1 MNVFISGGCKNG
13 KSMYAQNIARDM
25 SQRQNVPL
33 YYIATMIP
41 ADDEDRARIR
51 RHLSERDGWGFETIE
66 QGRHICDALKAAASA
81 DGSRNCPKA
90 ADAPVQK
97 AADAPAQDAA
107 AAQTQEAADASVN
120 GTADVQ
126 GKGDAAVKVNP
137 EGAFLLDSVTALLSN
152 EMFLPDGTVDFGA
165 GERVAEEL
173 VRFAQQTGNTVF
185 VSDYI
190 YSDGQVFDSYTESYR
205 KALAF
210 IDRRL
215 AEVCDSVIEVSF
227 GHIYE
232 YK

>member
-13 KSMYAQNIARDM
+13 KSMYAQNIARNM
-25 SQRQNVPL
+25 AQSRNVPL
-33 YYIATMIP
+33 YYVATMIP
-41 ADDEDRARIR
+41 TDDEDRARIK

-66 QGRHICDALKAAASA
+66 QGRRICDALKAAASP
-81 DGSRNCPKA
+81 DGGRNCPGT
-90 ADAPVQK
+90 ADAQ
-97 AADAPAQDAA
+97 
-107 AAQTQEAADASVN
+107 VN
-120 GTADVQ
+120 GTADGQ
-126 GKGDAAVKVNP
+126 GKGDAAVTVNP

-152 EMFLPDGTVDFGA
+152 EMFKSDGTVDFGA

>member
-25 SQRQNVPL
+25 AQSRNVPL

-41 ADDEDRARIR
+41 TDDEDRARIR

-66 QGRHICDALKAAASA
+66 QGRRICDALKAAASP
-81 DGSRNCPKA
+81 GGGRNCPGT
-90 ADAPVQK
+90 ADAQ
-97 AADAPAQDAA
+97 
-107 AAQTQEAADASVN
+107 VN
-120 GTADVQ
+120 GTADGQ
-126 GKGDAAVKVNP
+126 GKGDAAVTVNL

>member
-1 MNVFISGGCKNG
+1 
-13 KSMYAQNIARDM
+13 MYAQNIARDM
-25 SQRQNVPL
+25 AQSQNVPL

-41 ADDEDRARIR
+41 TDDEDRARIR

-66 QGRHICDALKAAASA
+66 QGRRICDALKAAASR
-81 DGSRNCPKA
+81 GGGRNCPA
-90 ADAPVQK
+90 TADAQ
-97 AADAPAQDAA
+97 
-107 AAQTQEAADASVN
+107 VN
-120 GTADVQ
+120 GTADGQ
-126 GKGDAAVKVNP
+126 GKGDAAVKENP

-152 EMFLPDGTVDFGA
+152 EMFLADGTVDFGA

>member
-1 MNVFISGGCKNG
+1 
-13 KSMYAQNIARDM
+13 MYAQNIARDM
-25 SQRQNVPL
+25 AQSRDVPL

-41 ADDEDRARIR
+41 TDDEDRARIR

-66 QGRHICDALKAAASA
+66 QGRRICDALKAAASP
-81 DGSRNCPKA
+81 GGGRNCPGT
-90 ADAPVQK
+90 ADAQ
-97 AADAPAQDAA
+97 
-107 AAQTQEAADASVN
+107 VN

-173 VRFAQQTGNTVF
+173 VWFAQQTGNTVF

>member
-25 SQRQNVPL
+25 SRSQNVPL

-41 ADDEDRARIR
+41 SDDEDRARIR

-66 QGRHICDALKAAASA
+66 QGRNICDALKAGAFP
-81 DGSRNCPKA
+81 DGERCP
-90 ADAPVQK
+90 
-97 AADAPAQDAA
+97 
-107 AAQTQEAADASVN
+107 EAADAQKKRN
-120 GTADVQ
+120 ADVQ
-126 GKGDAAVKVNP
+126 VNP

-152 EMFLPDGTVDFGA
+152 EMFLPDGTVDFSA

-173 VRFAQQTGNTVF
+173 ARFAEQTGNTVF

-190 YSDGQVFDSYTESYR
+190 YSDGQVFDPCTESYR
-205 KALAF
+205 RALAF